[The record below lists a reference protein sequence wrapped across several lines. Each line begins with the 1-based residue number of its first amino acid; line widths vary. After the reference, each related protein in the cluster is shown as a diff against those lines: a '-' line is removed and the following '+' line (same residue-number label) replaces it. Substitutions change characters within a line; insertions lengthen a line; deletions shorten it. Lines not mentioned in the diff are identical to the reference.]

1 LAAFLQK
8 ERKYC
13 YFAVVLTEI
22 YNALMQKWW
31 FERDAIKSRIQSKTH
46 TIVSG
51 IEGDKPANKEYF
63 REKEHY
69 FM

>member
-22 YNALMQKWW
+22 YNALMQK
-31 FERDAIKSRIQSKTH
+31 
-46 TIVSG
+46 
-51 IEGDKPANKEYF
+51 
-63 REKEHY
+63 
-69 FM
+69 